1 MRKENFLV
9 ASAGVATALA
19 TATSIPALATCIL
32 TTAGI
37 TKGASLVINKLEA
50 NYKK

>member
-19 TATSIPALATCIL
+19 TTTSIPALATCL
-32 TTAGI
+32 VVTAGI
-37 TKGASLVINKLEA
+37 TKGASLVINKLES